1 MTLAP
6 GMKLGPYE
14 ILTAIGAGGM
24 GEVYKAKDTRMDWIN
39 LETGARAPWQIL
51 TPPDPVGIARSVDRL
66 KSFLQTLRN
75 PNPMIRFA
83 LLALVLPCV
92 LAAQTD
98 PALLHA
104 RKLLKSTIL
113 VDGHNDLPWEI
124 RVDPKA
130 PRDVEAYDLR
140 KKTTGET
147 DLARLKQ
154 GFVGAQFW
162 SVFVPGETKEG
173 FAKVQLEQL
182 DIARRMIAK
191 YPESLELALST
202 SDIRRIRA
210 KGKVA
215 SLLGMEG
222 GHVLENSL
230 GALRAYYD
238 LGARYL
244 TLTHNVTLD
253 WADAANDAPKH
264 GGLTRFGREVVREM
278 NRLGMMIDISH
289 VSPDVMRDV
298 LDESKAPVI
307 FSHSS
312 ARALVD
318 HPRNVPDEILS
329 RMAANGGVVMVTF
342 IPAFVNRD
350 AKTWSEGLEKAAKGV
365 GFDAEFKRLE
375 TEFIKTHGPSPKASL
390 KDVADHIE
398 HVAKIAGH
406 GHVGIASDFWGGETP
421 VGLEDVSKYPDLFA
435 ELIRRGWND
444 ADLRKL
450 AGENLLR
457 TFAKAEA
464 TAKRIQK
471 ERPPSTAIIEALDGK
486 K

>member
-1 MTLAP
+1 
-6 GMKLGPYE
+6 
-14 ILTAIGAGGM
+14 
-24 GEVYKAKDTRMDWIN
+24 
-39 LETGARAPWQIL
+39 
-51 TPPDPVGIARSVDRL
+51 
-66 KSFLQTLRN
+66 
-75 PNPMIRFA
+75 MIRPA
-83 LLALVLPCV
+83 VLTLLSCCLLS
-92 LAAQTD
+92 AQAD
-98 PALLHA
+98 PALIHA

-113 VDGHNDLPWEI
+113 IDGHNDLPWEI
-124 RVDPKA
+124 REAPKT

-140 KKTTGET
+140 KKGPNEV

-154 GFVGAQFW
+154 GLLGAQFW
-162 SVFVPGETKEG
+162 SVYVPGNLKEG

-191 YPESLELALST
+191 YPEAMELALST
-202 SDIRRIRA
+202 ADIRRIHA

-253 WADAANDAPKH
+253 WVDAALDKPKH
-264 GGLTRFGREVVREM
+264 GGLTPFGKEVVREM
-278 NRLGMMIDISH
+278 NRLGMLVDLSH

-298 LDESKAPVI
+298 LDTSAAPVI

-318 HPRNVPDEILS
+318 HPRNVPDAILQ

-342 IPAFVNRD
+342 VPPFVSPAVRAWGD
-350 AKTWSEGLEKAAKGV
+350 GLEQATKGL
-365 GFDAEFKRLE
+365 GFDDPAYKRRSADY
-375 TEFIKTHGPSPKASL
+375 IQAHGPSPKASL

-398 HVAKIAGH
+398 HVAKVAGH
-406 GHVGIASDFWGGETP
+406 EHVGIASDFWGGEMP

-435 ELIRRGWND
+435 ELIRRGWKD

-457 TFAKAEA
+457 AFAGAEA
-464 TAKRIQK
+464 VAKRLQR
-471 ERPPSTAIIEALDGK
+471 ERPPSTATIEGLDGK